1 MLMMP
6 ASQLKTPNLMK
17 RISLLLCTI
26 LFVQTL
32 SAQVLNYDMIERN
45 ANTDV
50 KLTLKDSKSSKPISW
65 ASVYL
70 VPAGDT
76 TITHFA
82 LSDDKGDVLLKEVP
96 VGKYELNAE
105 IIGYNPHKK
114 VYTIKS
120 HWDAYDLGVIKMD
133 ENAEFLDAASV
144 SAIGNPVTVKKD
156 TIEFN
161 ASSFR
166 VGENAMLEDLLK
178 KMPGMEVGDDG
189 TVTLNGEK
197 IDKITVGGKTF
208 FFNDPTAALKNL
220 PAKIVDKI
228 KVVDKTKDEAA
239 GSAVITKD
247 DKEKVMDV
255 ELKEEYTE
263 GWYGNAKLGG
273 GSTLTP
279 KSDSKLI
286 DERGLLYNGNAMVTG
301 YSEKD
306 QVIFIGNAFNAI
318 EPGADVAYYS
328 SGSTSGDFSSLG
340 GLNSTAQAGVNYNT
354 SRIKDMEST
363 LSVSYKNNGKVDR
376 KVSSRTAF
384 QPDGPDVLTDGSYDA
399 TGKQNQINASM
410 EIKSEENDKYY
421 LYIMPS
427 ASYST
432 ESVNSANVSRS
443 LSDGT
448 EINSSDASVASSGNN
463 MYTNGAVYFGLK
475 ELGKKRRTLSM
486 GAQYSLN
493 TTDTNSHE
501 VSVLNSLGQ
510 SSVKDLFYD
519 TDLNNTS
526 AGVSMTYSEPLGKK
540 WAVEIGAQS
549 MYYRNRNFRNATN
562 PDGTYNDYYSSS
574 SDNRYLSNRGGMT
587 FQYGNDT
594 TTVQFGLVVDAVQN
608 EVRSKSMGIETITGK
623 GEWLVNPSPF
633 VYYNYEKDGVDLGVY
648 YTGMENRASAT
659 SMLPSLNISNPVQI
673 TAGNIYL
680 KPQYTHYVQTALN
693 TNNRE
698 TFAFF
703 SIYLT
708 GQMTTRS
715 TVQASWIDASG
726 VRYAVPVNS
735 QKPQTTGDAY
745 LAYSRPVSKDRQL
758 SIQLATSATYTGG
771 TSYQAT
777 SKLDG
782 LDLKSFDYNTFMN
795 DFWGDASGDRF
806 YSGQSGFAESRTNTF
821 VLGGDFKLKYSI
833 DKLDANLTYGVSN
846 RITRYSLDPTANLNN
861 WTHNVSTDILY
872 RPGKDWE
879 IGTDLSY
886 RFYRGYAN
894 GFGLPEWRW
903 NMSVSKS
910 IKSVTLGL
918 KMADILNQTRNMR
931 RTVSAEYVE
940 DVYSNVL
947 GRFFLFSVSFNF
959 GKMNAK
965 KNKNIEGAMW
975 NMM

>member
-1 MLMMP
+1 
-6 ASQLKTPNLMK
+6 MK
-17 RISLLLCTI
+17 HISLLMCTI

-45 ANTDV
+45 ANTNV
-50 KLTLKDSKSSKPISW
+50 KLTLKDSKTSKPVSW

-70 VPAGDT
+70 IPAGDT

-105 IIGYNPHKK
+105 IIGYTPHKK
-114 VYTIKS
+114 TYTIKA
-120 HWDAYDLGVIKMD
+120 HWEAYDLGIIKME
-133 ENAEFLDAASV
+133 ENAEFLEASTI

-178 KMPGMEVGDDG
+178 KMPGMEVADDG

-239 GSAVITKD
+239 GSAVVTKD

-279 KSDSKLI
+279 KNENSLI
-286 DERGLLYNGNAMVTG
+286 DDRGLLYNGNAMVTG
-301 YSEKD
+301 YTEKD

-318 EPGADVAYYS
+318 EPGADVAFYNN
-328 SGSTSGDFSSLG
+328 GNTTSDFNSLG

-363 LSVSYKNNGKVDR
+363 LSVNYKNNGKVDR
-376 KVSSRTAF
+376 KISSRTTF
-384 QPDGPDVLTDGSYDA
+384 QPEGPDVLTDGSYDA
-399 TGKQNQINASM
+399 AGSQNTVSASM
-410 EIKSEENDKYY
+410 EIKSKENDKYY

-427 ASYST
+427 VSYSA
-432 ESVNSANVSRS
+432 ESVNSSNISASS
-443 LSDGT
+443 SEGT
-448 EINSSDASVASSGNN
+448 EINSSEASAVSSGKGLN
-463 MYTNGAVYFGLK
+463 TVGSVYFGLK
-475 ELGKKRRTLSM
+475 ELGKKGRSLYT
-486 GAQYSLN
+486 GAQYALN
-493 TTDTNSHE
+493 TSDKNSHE
-501 VSVLNSLGQ
+501 MSVLNSLGQ
-510 SSVKDLFYD
+510 NSVKDLFYN
-519 TDLNNTS
+519 TDMHNTS
-526 AGVSMTYSEPLGKK
+526 AGVSMTYSEPIGKK
-540 WAVEIGAQS
+540 WAAEIGAQS
-549 MYYRNRNFRNATN
+549 KFYWNTNLRNATN

-574 SDNRYLSNRGGMT
+574 SDNRYISNRGVLT

-594 TTVQFGLVVDAVQN
+594 TTVHFGVMVDAVQN
-608 EVRSKSMGIETITGK
+608 EVKAKSMGVETVTGK
-623 GEWLVNPSPF
+623 GEWLVNASPF
-633 VYYNYEKDGVDLGVY
+633 VYYNYEKDGIDLGVY
-648 YTGMENRASAT
+648 YTGMEGRPSAT
-659 SMLPSLNISNPVQI
+659 SMLPSLNISNPIQI

-680 KPQYTHYVQTALN
+680 KPQYTHHFQTILS

-703 SIYLT
+703 STYLV
-708 GQMTTRS
+708 GQMITRS
-715 TVQASWIDASG
+715 TVQASWMDASG

-735 QKPQTTGDAY
+735 QKPQTTGY
-745 LAYSRPVSKDRQL
+745 LYLSYSRPITKDRQL
-758 SIQLATSATYTGG
+758 SFQLGTSANYTGG

-777 SKLDG
+777 KRMDG
-782 LDLKSFDYNTFMN
+782 LDLQTFDYNTFMSE
-795 DFWGDASGDRF
+795 FWGDASGDRF

-821 VLGGDFKLKYSI
+821 IFGGDLKLKYSI
-833 DKLDANLTYGVSN
+833 EKLDANMTYGFSN
-846 RITRYSLDPTANLNN
+846 RISRYSLDPTANLNN
-861 WTHNVSTDILY
+861 WTHNVNADILY

-886 RFYRGYAN
+886 RFYRGYTN

-918 KMADILNQTRNMR
+918 KVADILNQTRNMR

-940 DVYSNVL
+940 DTYSNIL
-947 GRFFLFSVSFNF
+947 GRFFIFSVSFNF

-975 NMM
+975 NML

>member
-1 MLMMP
+1 
-6 ASQLKTPNLMK
+6 MK
-17 RISLLLCTI
+17 HITLLVCTI

-32 SAQVLNYDMIERN
+32 SAQVLNYDMIQRN

-50 KLTLKDSKSSKPISW
+50 KLTLKDSKSSDPIPW

-70 VPAGDT
+70 IPAGDT

-105 IIGYNPHKK
+105 IIGYTPHKK
-114 VYTIKS
+114 VYTIKA
-120 HWDAYDLGVIKMD
+120 HWNAYDLGIIKMD
-133 ENAEFLDAASV
+133 ENAEFLDAASI

-178 KMPGMEVGDDG
+178 KMPGMEVGEDG

-239 GSAVITKD
+239 GSAVVTKD

-273 GSTLTP
+273 GATLTP
-279 KSDSKLI
+279 ESGSRLI
-286 DERGLLYNGNAMVTG
+286 DDRGLLYNGNAMVTG

-318 EPGADVAYYS
+318 EPGAGVAYYS
-328 SGSTSGDFSSLG
+328 SGNSVSDFSSLG

-354 SRIKDMEST
+354 SRIKNMEST
-363 LSVSYKNNGKVDR
+363 LSVNYKNNGKVDR
-376 KVSSRTAF
+376 KLSSRTTF
-384 QPDGPDVLTDGSYDA
+384 QPEGPDVLTDGSYDA
-399 TGKQNQINASM
+399 TGNQNQVSASV
-410 EIKSEENDKYY
+410 EIKSKENDKYY

-427 ASYST
+427 VGYSR
-432 ESVNSANVSRS
+432 ESVNSSNISTS
-443 LSDGT
+443 SSEGT
-448 EINSSDASVASSGNN
+448 EINSSDASSVSSGKGIFTNN
-463 MYTNGAVYFGLK
+463 SIYFGLK
-475 ELGKKRRTLSM
+475 ELGKKRRSLTM

-493 TTDTNSHE
+493 TSDNNSHE
-501 VSVLNSLGQ
+501 VTALNSLGT
-510 SSVKDLFYD
+510 SSVKDLFYNS
-519 TDLNNTS
+519 DLNNVS
-526 AGVSMTYSEPLGKK
+526 GFISMTYSEPIAKK
-540 WAVEIGAQS
+540 WAAEIGAQS
-549 MYYRNRNFRNATN
+549 RYYRNRNFRNATN
-562 PDGTYNDYYSSS
+562 PDGSYNDYYSSM
-574 SDNRYLSNRGGMT
+574 SDNRYLSNRGALT
-587 FQYGNDT
+587 VQYGNDT
-594 TTVQFGLVVDAVQN
+594 TTVQFGVMADVVQN
-608 EVRSKSMGIETITGK
+608 EVKAKSMGVETITGK
-623 GEWLVNPSPF
+623 GEWLVNVSPF
-633 VYYNYEKDGVDLGVY
+633 IYYNYEKEGIDLSVY
-648 YTGMENRASAT
+648 YTGMENRPSAT
-659 SMLPSLNISNPVQI
+659 SMTPSLNISNPVQI

-680 KPQYTHYVQTALN
+680 KPQYTHHSHVSLS

-703 SIYLT
+703 SMYLS

-715 TVQASWIDASG
+715 SVQASWMDASG

-735 QKPQTTGDAY
+735 RKPQSTAY
-745 LAYSRPVSKDRQL
+745 MYISYSRPITKDRQL
-758 SIQLATSATYTGG
+758 TFQVSPYANYTGG
-771 TSYQAT
+771 TSYQAI
-777 SKLDG
+777 SRLDG
-782 LDLKSFDYNTFMN
+782 LDLQSFDYNTFM
-795 DFWGDASGDRF
+795 DEFWGDASGDRF
-806 YSGQSGFAESRTNTF
+806 YSGQSGFAESSTNTL
-821 VLGGDFKLKYSI
+821 VWGGEFKLKYSI
-833 DKLDANLTYGVSN
+833 EKLDASLSYGMSN
-846 RITRYSLDPTANLNN
+846 RVSKYSLDPTANLNN
-861 WTHNVSTDILY
+861 WTHNISSDVLY

-879 IGTDLSY
+879 ISSELTY
-886 RFYRGYAN
+886 RFYKGFAN

-918 KMADILNQTRNMR
+918 KVADILNQTRNMR

-940 DVYSNVL
+940 DVYNNVL
-947 GRFFLFSVSFNF
+947 GRFFLFNVSFNF

>member
-1 MLMMP
+1 
-6 ASQLKTPNLMK
+6 MK
-17 RISLLLCTI
+17 RIILFICT
-26 LFVQTL
+26 LFFVQTL
-32 SAQVLNYDMIERN
+32 SAQVLNYDMIQRN

-50 KLTLKDSKSSKPISW
+50 KLTLKDSKSSDPIPW

-70 VPAGDT
+70 IPAGDT

-105 IIGYNPHKK
+105 IIGYTPHKK
-114 VYTIKS
+114 VYTIKA
-120 HWDAYDLGVIKMD
+120 HWNAYDLGIIKMD
-133 ENAEFLDAASV
+133 ENAEFLDAASI

-178 KMPGMEVGDDG
+178 KMPGMEVGEDG

-239 GSAVITKD
+239 GSAVVTKD

-273 GSTLTP
+273 GATLTP
-279 KSDSKLI
+279 ESGSRLI
-286 DERGLLYNGNAMVTG
+286 DDRGLLYNGNAMVTG

-318 EPGADVAYYS
+318 EPGAGVAYYS
-328 SGSTSGDFSSLG
+328 SGNSVSDFSSLG

-354 SRIKDMEST
+354 SRIKNMEST
-363 LSVSYKNNGKVDR
+363 LSVNYKNNGKVDR
-376 KVSSRTAF
+376 KLSSRTTF
-384 QPDGPDVLTDGSYDA
+384 QPEGPDVMTDGSYDA
-399 TGKQNQINASM
+399 TGNQNQVSASV
-410 EIKSEENDKYY
+410 EIKSKENDKYY

-427 ASYST
+427 VGYSR
-432 ESVNSANVSRS
+432 ESVNSSNISTS
-443 LSDGT
+443 SSEGT
-448 EINSSDASVASSGNN
+448 EINSSDASSVSSGKGIFTNN
-463 MYTNGAVYFGLK
+463 SIYFGLK
-475 ELGKKRRTLSM
+475 ELGKKRRSLTM

-493 TTDTNSHE
+493 TSDNNSHE
-501 VSVLNSLGQ
+501 VTALNSLGT
-510 SSVKDLFYD
+510 SSVKDLFYNS
-519 TDLNNTS
+519 DLNNVS
-526 AGVSMTYSEPLGKK
+526 GLISMTYSEPIAKK
-540 WAVEIGAQS
+540 WAAEIGAQS
-549 MYYRNRNFRNATN
+549 RYYRNRNFRNATN
-562 PDGTYNDYYSSS
+562 PDGSYNDYYSSM
-574 SDNRYLSNRGGMT
+574 SDNRYLSNRGALT
-587 FQYGNDT
+587 VQYGNDT
-594 TTVQFGLVVDAVQN
+594 TTVQFGVMADVVQN
-608 EVRSKSMGIETITGK
+608 EVKAKSMGVETITGK
-623 GEWLVNPSPF
+623 GEWLVNVSPF
-633 VYYNYEKDGVDLGVY
+633 IYYNYEKEGIDLSVY
-648 YTGMENRASAT
+648 YTGMENRPSAT
-659 SMLPSLNISNPVQI
+659 SMTPSLNISNPVQI

-680 KPQYTHYVQTALN
+680 KPQYTHHSHVSLS

-703 SIYLT
+703 SMYLS

-715 TVQASWIDASG
+715 SVQASWMDASG

-735 QKPQTTGDAY
+735 RKPQSTAY
-745 LAYSRPVSKDRQL
+745 MYISYSRPVTKDRQL
-758 SIQLATSATYTGG
+758 TFQVSPYANYTGG
-771 TSYQAT
+771 TSYQAI
-777 SKLDG
+777 SRLDG
-782 LDLKSFDYNTFMN
+782 LDLQSFDYNTFM
-795 DFWGDASGDRF
+795 DEFWGDASGDRF
-806 YSGQSGFAESRTNTF
+806 YSGQSGFAESSTNTL
-821 VLGGDFKLKYSI
+821 VWGGEFKLKYSI
-833 DKLDANLTYGVSN
+833 EKLDASLSYGMSSRVSK
-846 RITRYSLDPTANLNN
+846 YSLDPTANLNN
-861 WTHNVSTDILY
+861 WTHNISSDVLY

-879 IGTDLSY
+879 ISSELTY
-886 RFYRGYAN
+886 RFYKGFAN

-918 KMADILNQTRNMR
+918 KVADILNQTRNMR

-940 DVYSNVL
+940 DVYNNVL
-947 GRFFLFSVSFNF
+947 GRFFLFNVSFNF

>member
-1 MLMMP
+1 
-6 ASQLKTPNLMK
+6 MK
-17 RISLLLCTI
+17 HITLLVCTI

-32 SAQVLNYDMIERN
+32 SAQVLNYDMIQRN

-50 KLTLKDSKSSKPISW
+50 KLTLKDSKSSDPIPW

-70 VPAGDT
+70 IPAGDT

-105 IIGYNPHKK
+105 IIGYTPHKK
-114 VYTIKS
+114 VYTIKA
-120 HWDAYDLGVIKMD
+120 HWNAYDLGIIKMD
-133 ENAEFLDAASV
+133 ENAEFLDAASI

-178 KMPGMEVGDDG
+178 KMPGMEVGEDG

-239 GSAVITKD
+239 GSAVVTKD

-273 GSTLTP
+273 GATLTP
-279 KSDSKLI
+279 ESGSKLI
-286 DERGLLYNGNAMVTG
+286 DDRGLLYNGNAMVTG

-318 EPGADVAYYS
+318 EPGAGVAYYS
-328 SGSTSGDFSSLG
+328 SGNSVSDFSSLG

-354 SRIKDMEST
+354 SRIKNMEST
-363 LSVSYKNNGKVDR
+363 LSVNYKNNGKVDR
-376 KVSSRTAF
+376 KLSSRTTF
-384 QPDGPDVLTDGSYDA
+384 QPEGPDVMTDGSYDA
-399 TGKQNQINASM
+399 TGNQNQVSASV
-410 EIKSEENDKYY
+410 EIKSKENDKYY

-427 ASYST
+427 VGYSR
-432 ESVNSANVSRS
+432 ESVNSSNISTS
-443 LSDGT
+443 SSEGT
-448 EINSSDASVASSGNN
+448 EINSSDASSVSSGKGIFTNN
-463 MYTNGAVYFGLK
+463 SIYFGLK
-475 ELGKKRRTLSM
+475 ELGKKRRSLTM

-493 TTDTNSHE
+493 TSDNNSHE
-501 VSVLNSLGQ
+501 VTALNSLGT
-510 SSVKDLFYD
+510 SSVKDLFYNS
-519 TDLNNTS
+519 DLNNVS
-526 AGVSMTYSEPLGKK
+526 GFISMTYSEPIAKK
-540 WAVEIGAQS
+540 WAAEIGAQS
-549 MYYRNRNFRNATN
+549 RYYRNRNFRNATN
-562 PDGTYNDYYSSS
+562 LDGSYNDYYSSM
-574 SDNRYLSNRGGMT
+574 SDNRYLSNRGALT
-587 FQYGNDT
+587 VQYGNDT
-594 TTVQFGLVVDAVQN
+594 TTVQFGVMADVVQN
-608 EVRSKSMGIETITGK
+608 EVKAKSMGVETITGK
-623 GEWLVNPSPF
+623 GEWLVNVSPF
-633 VYYNYEKDGVDLGVY
+633 IYYNYEKEGIDLSVY
-648 YTGMENRASAT
+648 YTGMENRPSAT
-659 SMLPSLNISNPVQI
+659 SMTPSLNISNPVQI

-680 KPQYTHYVQTALN
+680 KPQYTHHSHVSLS

-703 SIYLT
+703 SMYLS

-715 TVQASWIDASG
+715 SVQASWMDASG

-735 QKPQTTGDAY
+735 RKPQSTAY
-745 LAYSRPVSKDRQL
+745 MYISYSRPITKDRQL
-758 SIQLATSATYTGG
+758 TFQVSPYANYTGG
-771 TSYQAT
+771 TSYQAI
-777 SKLDG
+777 SRLDG
-782 LDLKSFDYNTFMN
+782 LDLQSFDYNTFM
-795 DFWGDASGDRF
+795 DEFWGDASGDRF
-806 YSGQSGFAESRTNTF
+806 YSGQSGFAESSTNTL
-821 VLGGDFKLKYSI
+821 VWGGEFKLKYSI
-833 DKLDANLTYGVSN
+833 EKLDASLSYGMSN
-846 RITRYSLDPTANLNN
+846 RISKYSLDPTANLNN
-861 WTHNVSTDILY
+861 WTHNISSDVLY

-879 IGTDLSY
+879 ISSELTY
-886 RFYRGYAN
+886 RFYKGFAN

-918 KMADILNQTRNMR
+918 KVADILNQTRNMR

-940 DVYSNVL
+940 DVYNNVL
-947 GRFFLFSVSFNF
+947 GRFFLFNVSFNF

-965 KNKNIEGAMW
+965 KNANIEGAMW

>member
-1 MLMMP
+1 
-6 ASQLKTPNLMK
+6 MK
-17 RISLLLCTI
+17 HISLLMCTI
-26 LFVQTL
+26 FFVQTL

-45 ANTDV
+45 ANTNV
-50 KLTLKDSKSSKPISW
+50 KLTLKDSKTSKPVSW

-70 VPAGDT
+70 IPAGDT

-105 IIGYNPHKK
+105 IIGYTPHKK
-114 VYTIKS
+114 TYTIKA
-120 HWDAYDLGVIKMD
+120 HWEAYDLGIIKME
-133 ENAEFLDAASV
+133 ENAEFLEASTI

-178 KMPGMEVGDDG
+178 KMPGMEVADDG

-239 GSAVITKD
+239 GSAVVTKD

-263 GWYGNAKLGG
+263 GWYGNAKIGG

-279 KSDSKLI
+279 ESDSKLI
-286 DERGLLYNGNAMVTG
+286 DDRGLLYNGNAMVTG
-301 YSEKD
+301 YTEKD

-318 EPGADVAYYS
+318 EPGADVAFYNN
-328 SGSTSGDFSSLG
+328 GNTTSDFNSLG

-363 LSVSYKNNGKVDR
+363 LSVNYKNNGKVDR
-376 KVSSRTAF
+376 KISSRTTF
-384 QPDGPDVLTDGSYDA
+384 QPEGPDVLTDGSYDA
-399 TGKQNQINASM
+399 AGSQNTVSASM
-410 EIKSEENDKYY
+410 EIKSKENDKYY

-427 ASYST
+427 VSYSA
-432 ESVNSANVSRS
+432 ESVNSSNISASS
-443 LSDGT
+443 SEGT
-448 EINSSDASVASSGNN
+448 EINSSEASAVSSGKGLN
-463 MYTNGAVYFGLK
+463 TVGSVYFGLK
-475 ELGKKRRTLSM
+475 ELGKKGRSLYM
-486 GAQYSLN
+486 GAQYALN
-493 TTDTNSHE
+493 TSDKNSHE
-501 VSVLNSLGQ
+501 MSVLNSLGQ
-510 SSVKDLFYD
+510 NSVKDLFYN
-519 TDLNNTS
+519 TDMHNTS
-526 AGVSMTYSEPLGKK
+526 AGVSMTYSEPIGKK
-540 WAVEIGAQS
+540 WAAEIGAQS
-549 MYYRNRNFRNATN
+549 RFYRNTNLRNATN

-574 SDNRYLSNRGGMT
+574 SDNRYISNRGALT
-587 FQYGNDT
+587 FQYDNDT
-594 TTVQFGLVVDAVQN
+594 TTVHFGVMVDAVQN
-608 EVRSKSMGIETITGK
+608 EVKAKSMGVETVTGK
-623 GEWLVNPSPF
+623 GEWLVNASPF
-633 VYYNYEKDGVDLGVY
+633 VYYNYEKDGIDLGVY
-648 YTGMENRASAT
+648 YTGMEGRPSAT

-680 KPQYTHYVQTALN
+680 KPQYTHHFQTILS

-703 SIYLT
+703 STYLV
-708 GQMTTRS
+708 GQMITRS
-715 TVQASWIDASG
+715 TVQASWMDASG

-735 QKPQTTGDAY
+735 QKPQTTGY
-745 LAYSRPVSKDRQL
+745 LYLSYSRPITKDRQL
-758 SIQLATSATYTGG
+758 TFQLGTSANYTGG

-777 SKLDG
+777 KRMDG
-782 LDLKSFDYNTFMN
+782 LDLQTFDYNTFMSE
-795 DFWGDASGDRF
+795 FWGDASGDRF

-821 VLGGDFKLKYSI
+821 IFGGDLKLKYSI
-833 DKLDANLTYGVSN
+833 EKLDANVTYGFSN
-846 RITRYSLDPTANLNN
+846 RISRYSLDPTANLNN
-861 WTHNVSTDILY
+861 WTHNVNADILY

-886 RFYRGYAN
+886 RFYRGYTN

-918 KMADILNQTRNMR
+918 KVADILNQTRNMR

-940 DVYSNVL
+940 DTYSNIL
-947 GRFFLFSVSFNF
+947 GRFFIFSVSFNF

-975 NMM
+975 NML

>member
-1 MLMMP
+1 
-6 ASQLKTPNLMK
+6 MK
-17 RISLLLCTI
+17 RIILFICT
-26 LFVQTL
+26 LFFVQTL
-32 SAQVLNYDMIERN
+32 SAQVLNYDMIQRN

-50 KLTLKDSKSSKPISW
+50 KLTLKDSKSSDPIPW

-70 VPAGDT
+70 IPAGDT

-105 IIGYNPHKK
+105 IIGYTPHKK
-114 VYTIKS
+114 VYTIKA
-120 HWDAYDLGVIKMD
+120 HWNAYDLGIIKMD
-133 ENAEFLDAASV
+133 ENAEFLDAASI

-178 KMPGMEVGDDG
+178 KMPGMEVGEDG

-239 GSAVITKD
+239 GSAVVTKD

-273 GSTLTP
+273 GATLTP
-279 KSDSKLI
+279 ESGSRLI
-286 DERGLLYNGNAMVTG
+286 DDRGLLYNGNAMVTG

-318 EPGADVAYYS
+318 EPGAGVAYYS
-328 SGSTSGDFSSLG
+328 SGNSVSDFSSLG

-354 SRIKDMEST
+354 SRIKNMEST
-363 LSVSYKNNGKVDR
+363 LSVNYKNNGKVDR
-376 KVSSRTAF
+376 KLSSRTTF
-384 QPDGPDVLTDGSYDA
+384 QPEGPDVMTDGSYDA
-399 TGKQNQINASM
+399 TGNQNQVSASV
-410 EIKSEENDKYY
+410 EIKSKENDKYY

-427 ASYST
+427 VGYSR
-432 ESVNSANVSRS
+432 ESVNSSNISTS
-443 LSDGT
+443 SSEGT
-448 EINSSDASVASSGNN
+448 EINSSDASSVSSGKGIFTNN
-463 MYTNGAVYFGLK
+463 SIYFGLK
-475 ELGKKRRTLSM
+475 ELGKKRRSLTM

-493 TTDTNSHE
+493 TSDNNSHE
-501 VSVLNSLGQ
+501 VTALNSLGT
-510 SSVKDLFYD
+510 SSVKDLFYNS
-519 TDLNNTS
+519 DLNNVS
-526 AGVSMTYSEPLGKK
+526 GLISMTYSEPIAKK
-540 WAVEIGAQS
+540 WAAEIGAQS
-549 MYYRNRNFRNATN
+549 RYYRNRNFRNATN
-562 PDGTYNDYYSSS
+562 PDGSYNDYYSSM
-574 SDNRYLSNRGGMT
+574 SDNRYLSNRGALT
-587 FQYGNDT
+587 VQYGNDT
-594 TTVQFGLVVDAVQN
+594 TTVQFGVMADVVQN
-608 EVRSKSMGIETITGK
+608 EVKAKSMGVETITGK
-623 GEWLVNPSPF
+623 GEWLVNVSPF
-633 VYYNYEKDGVDLGVY
+633 IYYNYEKEGIDLSVY
-648 YTGMENRASAT
+648 YTGMENRPSAT
-659 SMLPSLNISNPVQI
+659 SMTPSLNISNPVQI

-680 KPQYTHYVQTALN
+680 KPQYTHHSHVSLS

-703 SIYLT
+703 SMYLS

-715 TVQASWIDASG
+715 SVQASWMDASG

-735 QKPQTTGDAY
+735 RKPQSTAY
-745 LAYSRPVSKDRQL
+745 MYISYSRPVTKDRQL
-758 SIQLATSATYTGG
+758 TFQVSPYANYTGG
-771 TSYQAT
+771 TSYQAI
-777 SKLDG
+777 SRLDG
-782 LDLKSFDYNTFMN
+782 LDLQSFDYNTFM
-795 DFWGDASGDRF
+795 DEFWGDASGDRF
-806 YSGQSGFAESRTNTF
+806 YSGQSGFAESSTNTL
-821 VLGGDFKLKYSI
+821 VWGGEFKLKYSI
-833 DKLDANLTYGVSN
+833 EKLDASLSYGMSN
-846 RITRYSLDPTANLNN
+846 RISKYSLDPTANLNN
-861 WTHNVSTDILY
+861 WTHNISSDVLY

-879 IGTDLSY
+879 ISSELTY
-886 RFYRGYAN
+886 RFYKGFAN

-918 KMADILNQTRNMR
+918 KVADILNQTRNMR

-940 DVYSNVL
+940 DVYNNVL
-947 GRFFLFSVSFNF
+947 GRFFLFNVSFNF

>member
-1 MLMMP
+1 M
-6 ASQLKTPNLMK
+6 
-17 RISLLLCTI
+17 CTI

-45 ANTDV
+45 ANTNV
-50 KLTLKDSKSSKPISW
+50 KLTLKDSKTSKPVSW

-70 VPAGDT
+70 IPAGDT

-105 IIGYNPHKK
+105 IIGYTPHKK
-114 VYTIKS
+114 TYTIKA
-120 HWDAYDLGVIKMD
+120 HWEAYDLGIIKME
-133 ENAEFLDAASV
+133 ENAEFLEASTI

-178 KMPGMEVGDDG
+178 KMPGMEVAEDG

-239 GSAVITKD
+239 GSAVVTKD

-279 KSDSKLI
+279 KNENSLI
-286 DERGLLYNGNAMVTG
+286 DDRGLLYNGNAMVTG
-301 YSEKD
+301 YTEKD

-318 EPGADVAYYS
+318 EPGADVAFYNN
-328 SGSTSGDFSSLG
+328 GNTTSDFNSLG

-363 LSVSYKNNGKVDR
+363 LSVNYKNNGKVDR
-376 KVSSRTAF
+376 KISSRTTF
-384 QPDGPDVLTDGSYDA
+384 QPEGPDVLTDGSYDA
-399 TGKQNQINASM
+399 AGSQNTVSASM
-410 EIKSEENDKYY
+410 EIKSKENDKYY
-421 LYIMPS
+421 LHIMPS
-427 ASYST
+427 ISYSS
-432 ESVNSANVSRS
+432 ESVNSSNISASS
-443 LSDGT
+443 SEGT
-448 EINSSDASVASSGNN
+448 EINSSEASAVSSGKGLN
-463 MYTNGAVYFGLK
+463 TVGSVYFGLK
-475 ELGKKRRTLSM
+475 ELGKKGRSLYT
-486 GAQYSLN
+486 GAQYALN
-493 TTDTNSHE
+493 TSDKNSHE
-501 VSVLNSLGQ
+501 MSVLNSLGQ
-510 SSVKDLFYD
+510 NSVKDLFYN
-519 TDLNNTS
+519 TDMHNTS
-526 AGVSMTYSEPLGKK
+526 AGVSITYSEPIGKK
-540 WAVEIGAQS
+540 WAAEIGAQS
-549 MYYRNRNFRNATN
+549 RFYRNTNLRNATN

-574 SDNRYLSNRGGMT
+574 SDNRYISNRGALT

-594 TTVQFGLVVDAVQN
+594 TTVHFGVMVDAVQN
-608 EVRSKSMGIETITGK
+608 EVKAKSMGIETVTGK
-623 GEWLVNPSPF
+623 GEWLVNASPF
-633 VYYNYEKDGVDLGVY
+633 VYYNYEKDGIDLGVY
-648 YTGMENRASAT
+648 YTGMEGRPSAT
-659 SMLPSLNISNPVQI
+659 SMLPSLNISNPIQI

-680 KPQYTHYVQTALN
+680 KPQYTHHFQTILN

-703 SIYLT
+703 STYLV
-708 GQMTTRS
+708 GQMITRS
-715 TVQASWIDASG
+715 TVQASWMDASG

-735 QKPQTTGDAY
+735 QKPQTTGY
-745 LAYSRPVSKDRQL
+745 LYLSYSRPITKDRQL
-758 SIQLATSATYTGG
+758 TFQLGTSANYTGG

-777 SKLDG
+777 KRMDG
-782 LDLKSFDYNTFMN
+782 LDLQTFDYNTFMSE
-795 DFWGDASGDRF
+795 FWGDASGDRF

-821 VLGGDFKLKYSI
+821 IFGGDLKLKYSI
-833 DKLDANLTYGVSN
+833 EKLDANMTYGFSN
-846 RITRYSLDPTANLNN
+846 RISRYSLDPTANLNN
-861 WTHNVSTDILY
+861 WTHNVNADILY

-886 RFYRGYAN
+886 RFYRGYTN

-918 KMADILNQTRNMR
+918 KVADILNQTRNMR

-940 DVYSNVL
+940 DTYSNIL
-947 GRFFLFSVSFNF
+947 GRFFIFSVSFNF

-975 NMM
+975 NML

>member
-1 MLMMP
+1 M
-6 ASQLKTPNLMK
+6 
-17 RISLLLCTI
+17 CTI
-26 LFVQTL
+26 FFVQTL

-70 VPAGDT
+70 IPAGDT

-120 HWDAYDLGVIKMD
+120 HWDAYDLGIIKMD
-133 ENAEFLDAASV
+133 ENAEFLDAASI

-166 VGENAMLEDLLK
+166 VGENAMLEDLIK
-178 KMPGMEVGDDG
+178 KMPGMAVADDG

-239 GSAVITKD
+239 GSAVVSKD

-273 GSTLTP
+273 GSTLNP
-279 KSDSKLI
+279 DNGNSLI
-286 DERGLLYNGNAMVTG
+286 DDRGLLYNGNAMATG
-301 YSEKD
+301 YTEKD
-306 QVIFIGNAFNAI
+306 QAIFIGNAFNAI

-328 SGSTSGDFSSLG
+328 SGSTNSDFSSLG

-354 SRIKDMEST
+354 SRIKNMEST
-363 LSVSYKNNGKVDR
+363 LSVNYKNNGKVDK
-376 KVSSRTAF
+376 KVSSRTTF
-384 QPDGPDVLTDGSYDA
+384 QPEGPDVLTDGSYDA
-399 TGKQNQINASM
+399 TGSQNTVSASM
-410 EIKSEENDKYY
+410 EIKSKENDKYY

-427 ASYST
+427 AGYSS
-432 ESVNSANVSRS
+432 ESVNSSNTSISRS
-443 LSDGT
+443 NGI
-448 EINSSDASVASSGNN
+448 EINSSDASAVSSGNN
-463 MYTNGAVYFGLK
+463 INTLGSVYFGLK
-475 ELGKKRRTLSM
+475 EMGKERRSFSM
-486 GAQYSLN
+486 GAQYSFN
-493 TTDTNSHE
+493 TSDKYSHE
-501 VSVLNSLGQ
+501 VSVLNTTGPN
-510 SSVKDLFYD
+510 SVKDLFYN

-526 AGVSMTYSEPLGKK
+526 TRVSMTYSEPFGKK
-540 WAVEIGAQS
+540 WAAEIGAQS
-549 MYYRNRNFRNATN
+549 RIYTNKNFTNATN

-574 SDNRYLSNRGGMT
+574 SDNRYISNRGALT
-587 FQYGNDT
+587 VQYGNDT
-594 TTVQFGLVVDAVQN
+594 TTVQFGVMADVVQN
-608 EVRSKSMGIETITGK
+608 EVKAKSMGVETITGK
-623 GEWLVNPSPF
+623 GEWLVNVSPF
-633 VYYNYEKDGVDLGVY
+633 VYYNYEKEGIDLSLY
-648 YTGMENRASAT
+648 YTGMENRPSAT
-659 SMLPSLNISNPVQI
+659 SMTPSLNISNPVQI

-680 KPQYTHYVQTALN
+680 KPQYTHHTHVSLS

-698 TFAFF
+698 TFSFF
-703 SIYLT
+703 SMYLS

-715 TVQASWIDASG
+715 SVQASWIDASG
-726 VRYAVPVNS
+726 VRYAIPVNS
-735 QKPQTTGDAY
+735 KKPQSNAY
-745 LAYSRPVSKDRQL
+745 IYLSYSRPVTKDRQL
-758 SIQLATSATYTGG
+758 TFQVSPFANFTGG

-777 SKLDG
+777 SRLEG
-782 LDLKSFDYNTFMN
+782 LDLQSFDYNSFME

-806 YSGQSGFAESRTNTF
+806 YSGQSGFAESRTNT
-821 VLGGDFKLKYSI
+821 LIWGGDSKLKYSI
-833 DKLDANLTYGVSN
+833 EKLDANLTYSMSN
-846 RITRYSLDPTANLNN
+846 RVSKYSLDPTANTNN
-861 WTHNVSTDILY
+861 WTHDIKTDILY

-886 RFYRGYAN
+886 RFYRGFTN
-894 GFGLPEWRW
+894 GFGQPEWRW
-903 NMSVSKS
+903 NMQVNKS

-918 KMADILNQTRNMR
+918 KVADILNQSRNMR
-931 RTVSAEYVE
+931 RTISAEYVE
-940 DVYSNVL
+940 DTYSNIL

-965 KNKNIEGAMW
+965 KNANIEGAMW

>member
-1 MLMMP
+1 M
-6 ASQLKTPNLMK
+6 
-17 RISLLLCTI
+17 CTI
-26 LFVQTL
+26 LLVQTL

-45 ANTDV
+45 ANTNV
-50 KLTLKDSKSSKPISW
+50 KLTLKDSKTSKPVSW

-70 VPAGDT
+70 IPAGDT

-82 LSDDKGDVLLKEVP
+82 LSDDKGDVLLKDVP

-105 IIGYNPHKK
+105 IIGYTPHKK
-114 VYTIKS
+114 TYTIKA
-120 HWDAYDLGVIKMD
+120 HWEAYDLGIIKME
-133 ENAEFLDAASV
+133 ENAEFLEASTI

-178 KMPGMEVGDDG
+178 KMPGMEVADDG

-239 GSAVITKD
+239 GSAVVTKD

-279 KSDSKLI
+279 KNESSLI
-286 DERGLLYNGNAMVTG
+286 DDRGLLYNGNAMVTG
-301 YSEKD
+301 YTEKD

-318 EPGADVAYYS
+318 EPGADVAFYNN
-328 SGSTSGDFSSLG
+328 GNTTSDFSSLG

-363 LSVSYKNNGKVDR
+363 LSVNYKNNGKVDR
-376 KVSSRTAF
+376 KISSRTTF
-384 QPDGPDVLTDGSYDA
+384 QPEGPDVLTDGSYDA
-399 TGKQNQINASM
+399 AGSQNTVSASM
-410 EIKSEENDKYY
+410 EIKSKENDKYY

-427 ASYST
+427 VSYSS
-432 ESVNSANVSRS
+432 ESVNSSNISASS
-443 LSDGT
+443 SEGT
-448 EINSSDASVASSGNN
+448 EINSSEASAVSSGKGLN
-463 MYTNGAVYFGLK
+463 TVGSVYFGLK
-475 ELGKKRRTLSM
+475 ELGKKGRSLYT
-486 GAQYSLN
+486 GAQYALN
-493 TTDTNSHE
+493 TSDKNSHE
-501 VSVLNSLGQ
+501 MSVLNSLGQ
-510 SSVKDLFYD
+510 NSVKDLFYNS
-519 TDLNNTS
+519 DLNNTS
-526 AGVSMTYSEPLGKK
+526 AVVSVNYSEPIGKK
-540 WAVEIGAQS
+540 WAAEIGAQS
-549 MYYRNRNFRNATN
+549 RFYRNTNLRNATN

-574 SDNRYLSNRGGMT
+574 SDNRYISNRGALT

-594 TTVQFGLVVDAVQN
+594 TTVHFGVMVDAVQN
-608 EVRSKSMGIETITGK
+608 EVKAKSMGVETVTGK
-623 GEWLVNPSPF
+623 GEWLVNASPF
-633 VYYNYEKDGVDLGVY
+633 VYYNYEKDGIDLGVY
-648 YTGMENRASAT
+648 YTGMEGRPSAT

-680 KPQYTHYVQTALN
+680 KPQYTHHFQTILN

-703 SIYLT
+703 STYLV
-708 GQMTTRS
+708 GQMITRS
-715 TVQASWIDASG
+715 TVQASWMDASG

-735 QKPQTTGDAY
+735 QKPQTTGY
-745 LAYSRPVSKDRQL
+745 LYLSYSRPITKDRQL
-758 SIQLATSATYTGG
+758 TFQLGTSANYTGG

-777 SKLDG
+777 KRMDG
-782 LDLKSFDYNTFMN
+782 LDLQTFDYNTFMSE
-795 DFWGDASGDRF
+795 FWGDASGDRF
-806 YSGQSGFAESRTNTF
+806 YSGQSGFTESRTNTF
-821 VLGGDFKLKYSI
+821 IFGGDLKLKYSI
-833 DKLDANLTYGVSN
+833 EKLDANMTYGFSN
-846 RITRYSLDPTANLNN
+846 RISRYSLDPTANLNN
-861 WTHNVSTDILY
+861 WTHNVNADILY

-879 IGTDLSY
+879 ISTDLSY
-886 RFYRGYAN
+886 RFYRGYTN

-918 KMADILNQTRNMR
+918 KVADILNQTRNMR

-940 DVYSNVL
+940 DTYSNIL
-947 GRFFLFSVSFNF
+947 GRFFIFSVSFNF

-975 NMM
+975 NML

>member
-1 MLMMP
+1 
-6 ASQLKTPNLMK
+6 MK
-17 RISLLLCTI
+17 HITLLECTI

-32 SAQVLNYDMIERN
+32 SAQVLNYDMIQRN

-50 KLTLKDSKSSKPISW
+50 KLTLKDSKSSDPIPW

-70 VPAGDT
+70 IPAGDT

-105 IIGYNPHKK
+105 IIGYTPHKK
-114 VYTIKS
+114 VYTIKA
-120 HWDAYDLGVIKMD
+120 HWNAYDLGIIKMD
-133 ENAEFLDAASV
+133 ENAEFLDAASI

-178 KMPGMEVGDDG
+178 KMPGMEVGEDG

-239 GSAVITKD
+239 GSAVVTKD

-273 GSTLTP
+273 GATLTP
-279 KSDSKLI
+279 ESGSRLI
-286 DERGLLYNGNAMVTG
+286 DDRGMLYNGNAMVTG

-318 EPGADVAYYS
+318 EPGAGVAYYS
-328 SGSTSGDFSSLG
+328 SGNSVSDFSSLG

-354 SRIKDMEST
+354 SRIKNMEST
-363 LSVSYKNNGKVDR
+363 LSVNYKNNGKVDR
-376 KVSSRTAF
+376 KLSSRTTF
-384 QPDGPDVLTDGSYDA
+384 QPEGPDVLTDGSYDA
-399 TGKQNQINASM
+399 TGNQNQVSASV
-410 EIKSEENDKYY
+410 EIKSKENDKYY

-427 ASYST
+427 VGYSR
-432 ESVNSANVSRS
+432 ESVNSSNISTS
-443 LSDGT
+443 SSEGT
-448 EINSSDASVASSGNN
+448 EINSSDASSVSSGKGIFTNN
-463 MYTNGAVYFGLK
+463 SIYFGLK
-475 ELGKKRRTLSM
+475 ELGKKRRSLTM

-493 TTDTNSHE
+493 TSDNNSHE
-501 VSVLNSLGQ
+501 VTALNSLGT
-510 SSVKDLFYD
+510 SSVKDLFYNS
-519 TDLNNTS
+519 DLNNVS
-526 AGVSMTYSEPLGKK
+526 GFISMTYSEPIAKK
-540 WAVEIGAQS
+540 WAAEIGAQS
-549 MYYRNRNFRNATN
+549 RYYRNRNFRNATN
-562 PDGTYNDYYSSS
+562 PDGSYNDYYSSM
-574 SDNRYLSNRGGMT
+574 SDNRYLSNRGALT
-587 FQYGNDT
+587 VQYGNDT
-594 TTVQFGLVVDAVQN
+594 TTVQFGVMADVVQN
-608 EVRSKSMGIETITGK
+608 EVKAKSMGVETITGK
-623 GEWLVNPSPF
+623 GEWLVNVSPF
-633 VYYNYEKDGVDLGVY
+633 IYYNYEKEGIDLSVY
-648 YTGMENRASAT
+648 YTGMENRPSAT
-659 SMLPSLNISNPVQI
+659 SMTPSLNISNPVQI

-680 KPQYTHYVQTALN
+680 KPQYTHHSHISLS

-703 SIYLT
+703 SMYLS

-715 TVQASWIDASG
+715 SVQASWMDASG

-735 QKPQTTGDAY
+735 RKPQSTAY
-745 LAYSRPVSKDRQL
+745 MYISYSRPVTKDRQL
-758 SIQLATSATYTGG
+758 TFQVSPYANYTGG
-771 TSYQAT
+771 TSYQAI
-777 SKLDG
+777 SRLDG
-782 LDLKSFDYNTFMN
+782 LDLQSFDYNTFM
-795 DFWGDASGDRF
+795 DEFWGDASGDRF
-806 YSGQSGFAESRTNTF
+806 YSGQSGFAESSTNTL
-821 VLGGDFKLKYSI
+821 VWGGEFKLKYSI
-833 DKLDANLTYGVSN
+833 EKLDASLSYGMSN
-846 RITRYSLDPTANLNN
+846 RVSKYSLDPTANLNN
-861 WTHNVSTDILY
+861 WTHNISSDVLY

-879 IGTDLSY
+879 ISSELTY
-886 RFYRGYAN
+886 RFYKGFAN

-918 KMADILNQTRNMR
+918 KVADILNQTRNMR

-940 DVYSNVL
+940 DVYNNVL
-947 GRFFLFSVSFNF
+947 GRFFLFNVSFNF

>member
-1 MLMMP
+1 
-6 ASQLKTPNLMK
+6 MK
-17 RISLLLCTI
+17 HITLLVCTI

-32 SAQVLNYDMIERN
+32 SAQVLNYDMIQRN

-50 KLTLKDSKSSKPISW
+50 KLTLKDSKSSDPIPW

-70 VPAGDT
+70 IPAGDT

-105 IIGYNPHKK
+105 IIGYTPHKK
-114 VYTIKS
+114 VYTIKA
-120 HWDAYDLGVIKMD
+120 HWNAYDLGIIKMD
-133 ENAEFLDAASV
+133 ENAEFLDAASI

-178 KMPGMEVGDDG
+178 KMPGMEVGEDG

-239 GSAVITKD
+239 GSAVVTKD

-273 GSTLTP
+273 GATLTP
-279 KSDSKLI
+279 ESGSRLI
-286 DERGLLYNGNAMVTG
+286 DDRGLLYNGNAMVTG

-318 EPGADVAYYS
+318 EPGAGVAYYS
-328 SGSTSGDFSSLG
+328 SGNSVSDFSSLG

-354 SRIKDMEST
+354 SRIKNMEST
-363 LSVSYKNNGKVDR
+363 LSVNYKNNGKVDR
-376 KVSSRTAF
+376 KLSSRTTF
-384 QPDGPDVLTDGSYDA
+384 QPEGPDVLTDGSYDA
-399 TGKQNQINASM
+399 TGNQNQVSASV
-410 EIKSEENDKYY
+410 EIKSKENDKYY

-427 ASYST
+427 VGYSR
-432 ESVNSANVSRS
+432 ESVNSSNISTS
-443 LSDGT
+443 SSEGT
-448 EINSSDASVASSGNN
+448 EINSSDASSVSSGKGIFTNN
-463 MYTNGAVYFGLK
+463 SIYFGLK
-475 ELGKKRRTLSM
+475 ELGKKRRSLTM

-493 TTDTNSHE
+493 TSDNNSHE
-501 VSVLNSLGQ
+501 VTALNSLGT
-510 SSVKDLFYD
+510 SSVKDLFYNS
-519 TDLNNTS
+519 DLNNVS
-526 AGVSMTYSEPLGKK
+526 GFISMTYSEPIAKK
-540 WAVEIGAQS
+540 WAAEIGAQS
-549 MYYRNRNFRNATN
+549 RYYRNRNFRNATN
-562 PDGTYNDYYSSS
+562 PDGSYNDYYSSM
-574 SDNRYLSNRGGMT
+574 SDNRYLSNRGALT
-587 FQYGNDT
+587 VQYGNDT
-594 TTVQFGLVVDAVQN
+594 TTVQFGVMADVVQN
-608 EVRSKSMGIETITGK
+608 EVKAKSMGVETITGK
-623 GEWLVNPSPF
+623 GEWLVNVSPF
-633 VYYNYEKDGVDLGVY
+633 IYYNYEKEGIDLSVY
-648 YTGMENRASAT
+648 YTGMENRPSAT
-659 SMLPSLNISNPVQI
+659 SMTPSLNISNPVQI

-680 KPQYTHYVQTALN
+680 KPQYTHHSHVSLS

-703 SIYLT
+703 SMYLS

-715 TVQASWIDASG
+715 SVQASWMDASG

-735 QKPQTTGDAY
+735 RKPQSTAY
-745 LAYSRPVSKDRQL
+745 MYISYSRPITKDRQL
-758 SIQLATSATYTGG
+758 TFQVSPYANYTGG
-771 TSYQAT
+771 TSYQAI
-777 SKLDG
+777 SRLDG
-782 LDLKSFDYNTFMN
+782 LDLQSFDYNTFM
-795 DFWGDASGDRF
+795 DEFWGDASGDRF
-806 YSGQSGFAESRTNTF
+806 YSGQSGFAESSTNTL
-821 VLGGDFKLKYSI
+821 VWGGEFKLKYSI
-833 DKLDANLTYGVSN
+833 EKLDASLSYGMSN
-846 RITRYSLDPTANLNN
+846 RVSKYSLDPTANLNN
-861 WTHNVSTDILY
+861 WTHNISSDVLY

-879 IGTDLSY
+879 ISSELTY
-886 RFYRGYAN
+886 RFYKGFAN

-918 KMADILNQTRNMR
+918 KVADILNQTRNIR

-940 DVYSNVL
+940 DVYNNVL
-947 GRFFLFSVSFNF
+947 GRFFLFNVSFNF

>member
-1 MLMMP
+1 
-6 ASQLKTPNLMK
+6 MK
-17 RISLLLCTI
+17 HITLLVCTI

-32 SAQVLNYDMIERN
+32 SAQVLNYDMIQRN

-50 KLTLKDSKSSKPISW
+50 KLTLKDSKSSDPIPW

-70 VPAGDT
+70 IPAGDT

-105 IIGYNPHKK
+105 IIGYTPHKK
-114 VYTIKS
+114 VYAIKA
-120 HWDAYDLGVIKMD
+120 HWNAYDLGIIKMD
-133 ENAEFLDAASV
+133 ENAEFLDAASI

-178 KMPGMEVGDDG
+178 KMPGMEVGEDG

-239 GSAVITKD
+239 GSAVVTKD

-273 GSTLTP
+273 GATLTP
-279 KSDSKLI
+279 ESGSRLI
-286 DERGLLYNGNAMVTG
+286 DDRGLLYNGNAMVTG

-318 EPGADVAYYS
+318 EPGAGVAYYS
-328 SGSTSGDFSSLG
+328 SGNSVSDFSSLG

-354 SRIKDMEST
+354 SRIKNMEST
-363 LSVSYKNNGKVDR
+363 LSVNYKNNGKVDR
-376 KVSSRTAF
+376 KLSSRTTF
-384 QPDGPDVLTDGSYDA
+384 QPEGPDVLTDGSYDA
-399 TGKQNQINASM
+399 TGNQNQVSASV
-410 EIKSEENDKYY
+410 EIKSKENDKYY

-427 ASYST
+427 VGYSR
-432 ESVNSANVSRS
+432 ESVNSSNISTS
-443 LSDGT
+443 SSEGT
-448 EINSSDASVASSGNN
+448 EINSSDASSVSSGKGIFTNN
-463 MYTNGAVYFGLK
+463 SIYFGLK
-475 ELGKKRRTLSM
+475 ELGKKRRSLTM

-493 TTDTNSHE
+493 TSDNNSHE
-501 VSVLNSLGQ
+501 VTALNSLGT
-510 SSVKDLFYD
+510 SSVKDLFYNS
-519 TDLNNTS
+519 DLNNVS
-526 AGVSMTYSEPLGKK
+526 GFISMTYSEPIAQK
-540 WAVEIGAQS
+540 WAAEIGAQS
-549 MYYRNRNFRNATN
+549 RYYRNRHFRNATN
-562 PDGTYNDYYSSS
+562 PDGSYNDYYSSM
-574 SDNRYLSNRGGMT
+574 SDNRYLSNRGALT
-587 FQYGNDT
+587 VQYGNDT
-594 TTVQFGLVVDAVQN
+594 TTVQFGVMADVVQN
-608 EVRSKSMGIETITGK
+608 EVKAKSMGVETITGK
-623 GEWLVNPSPF
+623 GEWLVNVSPF
-633 VYYNYEKDGVDLGVY
+633 IYYNYEKEGIDLSVY
-648 YTGMENRASAT
+648 YTGMENRPSAT
-659 SMLPSLNISNPVQI
+659 SMTPSLNISNPVQI

-680 KPQYTHYVQTALN
+680 KPQYTHHSHVSLS

-703 SIYLT
+703 SMYLS

-715 TVQASWIDASG
+715 SVQASWMDASG

-735 QKPQTTGDAY
+735 RKPQSTAY
-745 LAYSRPVSKDRQL
+745 MYISYSRPVTKDRQL
-758 SIQLATSATYTGG
+758 TFQVSPYANYTGG
-771 TSYQAT
+771 TSYQAI
-777 SKLDG
+777 SRLDG
-782 LDLKSFDYNTFMN
+782 LDLQSFDYNTFM
-795 DFWGDASGDRF
+795 DEFWGDASGDRF
-806 YSGQSGFAESRTNTF
+806 YSGQSGFAESSTNTL
-821 VLGGDFKLKYSI
+821 VWGGEFKLKYSI
-833 DKLDANLTYGVSN
+833 EKLDASLSYGMSN
-846 RITRYSLDPTANLNN
+846 RVSKYSLDPTANLNN
-861 WTHNVSTDILY
+861 WTHNISSDVLY

-879 IGTDLSY
+879 ISSELTY
-886 RFYRGYAN
+886 RFYKGFAN

-918 KMADILNQTRNMR
+918 KVADILNQTRNMR

-940 DVYSNVL
+940 DVYNNVL
-947 GRFFLFSVSFNF
+947 GRFFLFNVSFNF
-959 GKMNAK
+959 GKMNAR

>member
-1 MLMMP
+1 M
-6 ASQLKTPNLMK
+6 
-17 RISLLLCTI
+17 CTI
-26 LFVQTL
+26 LLVQTL

-45 ANTDV
+45 ANTNV
-50 KLTLKDSKSSKPISW
+50 KLTLKDSKTSKPVSW

-70 VPAGDT
+70 IPAGDT

-105 IIGYNPHKK
+105 IIGYTPHKK
-114 VYTIKS
+114 TYTIKA
-120 HWDAYDLGVIKMD
+120 HWEAYDLGIIKME
-133 ENAEFLDAASV
+133 ENAEFLEASTI

-178 KMPGMEVGDDG
+178 KMPGMEVADDG

-239 GSAVITKD
+239 GSAVVTKD

-279 KSDSKLI
+279 KNENSLI
-286 DERGLLYNGNAMVTG
+286 DDRGLLYNGNAMVTG
-301 YSEKD
+301 YTEKD

-318 EPGADVAYYS
+318 EPGADVAFYNN
-328 SGSTSGDFSSLG
+328 GNTTSDFNSLG

-363 LSVSYKNNGKVDR
+363 LSVNYKNNGKVDR
-376 KVSSRTAF
+376 KISSRTTF
-384 QPDGPDVLTDGSYDA
+384 QPEGPDVLTDGSYDA
-399 TGKQNQINASM
+399 AGSQNTVSASM
-410 EIKSEENDKYY
+410 EIKSKENDKYY

-427 ASYST
+427 VSYSA
-432 ESVNSANVSRS
+432 ESVNSSNISASS
-443 LSDGT
+443 SEGT
-448 EINSSDASVASSGNN
+448 EINSSEASAVSSGKGLN
-463 MYTNGAVYFGLK
+463 TVGSVYFGLK
-475 ELGKKRRTLSM
+475 ELGKKGRSLYT
-486 GAQYSLN
+486 GAQYALN
-493 TTDTNSHE
+493 TSDKNSHE
-501 VSVLNSLGQ
+501 MSVLNSLGQ
-510 SSVKDLFYD
+510 NSVKDLFYNS
-519 TDLNNTS
+519 DLNNTS
-526 AGVSMTYSEPLGKK
+526 AVVSINYSEPIGKK
-540 WAVEIGAQS
+540 WAAEIGAQS
-549 MYYRNRNFRNATN
+549 KFYRNTNLRNATN

-574 SDNRYLSNRGGMT
+574 SDNRYISNRGALT
-587 FQYGNDT
+587 FQYDNDT
-594 TTVQFGLVVDAVQN
+594 TTVHFGVMVDAVQN
-608 EVRSKSMGIETITGK
+608 EVKAKSMGVETVTGK
-623 GEWLVNPSPF
+623 GEWLVNASPF
-633 VYYNYEKDGVDLGVY
+633 VYYNYEKDGIDLGVY
-648 YTGMENRASAT
+648 YTGMEGRPSAT
-659 SMLPSLNISNPVQI
+659 SMLPSLNISNPIQI

-680 KPQYTHYVQTALN
+680 KPQYTHHFQTILS

-703 SIYLT
+703 STYLV
-708 GQMTTRS
+708 GQMITRS
-715 TVQASWIDASG
+715 TVQASWMDASG

-735 QKPQTTGDAY
+735 QKPQTTGY
-745 LAYSRPVSKDRQL
+745 LYLSYSRPITKDRQL
-758 SIQLATSATYTGG
+758 TFQLGTSANYTGG

-777 SKLDG
+777 KRMDG
-782 LDLKSFDYNTFMN
+782 LDLQTFDYNTFMSE
-795 DFWGDASGDRF
+795 FWGDASGDRF

-821 VLGGDFKLKYSI
+821 IFGGDLKLKYSI
-833 DKLDANLTYGVSN
+833 EKLDANMTYGFSN
-846 RITRYSLDPTANLNN
+846 RISRYSLDPTANLNN
-861 WTHNVSTDILY
+861 WTHNVNADILY

-886 RFYRGYAN
+886 RFYRGYTN

-918 KMADILNQTRNMR
+918 KVADILNQTRNMR

-940 DVYSNVL
+940 DTYSNIL
-947 GRFFLFSVSFNF
+947 GRFFIFSVSFNF

-975 NMM
+975 NML

>member
-1 MLMMP
+1 
-6 ASQLKTPNLMK
+6 MK
-17 RISLLLCTI
+17 HISLLMCTI

-45 ANTDV
+45 ANTNV

-70 VPAGDT
+70 IPAGDT

-82 LSDDKGDVLLKEVP
+82 LSDEKGDVLLKEVP

-114 VYTIKS
+114 VYTIKA
-120 HWDAYDLGVIKMD
+120 HWDAYDLGIIKMD
-133 ENAEFLDAASV
+133 ENAEFLDAASI

-166 VGENAMLEDLLK
+166 VGENAMLEDLIK
-178 KMPGMEVGDDG
+178 KMPGMEVSEDG

-228 KVVDKTKDEAA
+228 KVIDKTKDEAA
-239 GSAVITKD
+239 GSGIVTKD

-273 GSTLTP
+273 GSTLNP
-279 KSDSKLI
+279 DNGNSLI
-286 DERGLLYNGNAMVTG
+286 DDRGLLYNGNAMVTG
-301 YSEKD
+301 YTEKD

-328 SGSTSGDFSSLG
+328 NGSTSGDFSSLG

-363 LSVSYKNNGKVDR
+363 LSVNYKNNGKIDK
-376 KVSSRTAF
+376 KVSSRTTF
-384 QPDGPDVLTDGSYDA
+384 QPEGPDVLTDGSYDA
-399 TGKQNQINASM
+399 TGSQNQVSASM
-410 EIKSEENDKYY
+410 EIKAKENDKYY
-421 LYIMPS
+421 LYVMPS
-427 ASYST
+427 VGYSS
-432 ESVNSANVSRS
+432 ESVSAFNKS
-443 LSDGT
+443 LTSSEGSQ
-448 EINSSDASVASSGNN
+448 INSSEASTVSSGNSVF
-463 MYTNGAVYFGLK
+463 TNNSVFFGLK
-475 ELGKKRRTLSM
+475 ELGKKHRSFSF

-493 TTDTNSHE
+493 RSDKNSHE
-501 VSVLNSLGQ
+501 ITALNSLEQG
-510 SSVKDLFYD
+510 SIKDLLYD
-519 TDLNNTS
+519 SDLNSTS
-526 AGVSMTYSEPLGKK
+526 GGISMTYSEPLAKR
-540 WAVEIGAQS
+540 WIAEIGAQS
-549 MYYRNRNFRNATN
+549 RFYLNKNFRNATN
-562 PDGTYNDYYSSS
+562 PDGTYNDYYSSM
-574 SDNRYLSNRGGMT
+574 SDNRYISNRGALT
-587 FQYGNDT
+587 VQYGNDT
-594 TTVQFGLVVDAVQN
+594 TTVQFGAMADIVQN
-608 EVRSKSMGIETITGK
+608 EVRARSMGVETITGK
-623 GEWLVNPSPF
+623 GEWLVNVSPF
-633 VYYNYEKDGVDLGVY
+633 VYYSYEKEGIDLSVY
-648 YTGMENRASAT
+648 YSGMENRPSAT
-659 SMLPSLNISNPVQI
+659 SMTPSLNISDPVQI

-680 KPQYTHYVQTALN
+680 KPQYTHHTHVSLS

-698 TFAFF
+698 TFSFF
-703 SIYLT
+703 SMYLS
-708 GQMTTRS
+708 GQMRTRS
-715 TVQASWIDASG
+715 SVQASWMDASG
-726 VRYAVPVNS
+726 VRYAIPVNS
-735 QKPQTTGDAY
+735 KKPQSNAY
-745 LAYSRPVSKDRQL
+745 IYLSYSRPVTKDRQL
-758 SIQLATSATYTGG
+758 TFQVSPFANFTGG

-777 SKLDG
+777 SRLEG
-782 LDLKSFDYNTFMN
+782 LDLQSFDYNSFME

-806 YSGQSGFAESRTNTF
+806 YSGQSGFAESRTNT
-821 VLGGDFKLKYSI
+821 LIWGGDSKLKYSI
-833 DKLDANLTYGVSN
+833 EKLDANLTYSMSN
-846 RITRYSLDPTANLNN
+846 RVSKYSLDPTANINN
-861 WTHNVSTDILY
+861 WTHDIKTDILY

-886 RFYRGYAN
+886 RFYRGFTN
-894 GFGLPEWRW
+894 GFGQPEWRW
-903 NMSVSKS
+903 NMQVNKS

-918 KMADILNQTRNMR
+918 KVADILNQSRNMR

-940 DVYSNVL
+940 DTYSNIL

-965 KNKNIEGAMW
+965 KNANIEGAMW

>member
-1 MLMMP
+1 M
-6 ASQLKTPNLMK
+6 
-17 RISLLLCTI
+17 CTI
-26 LFVQTL
+26 LLVQTL

-45 ANTDV
+45 ANTNV
-50 KLTLKDSKSSKPISW
+50 KLTLKDSKTSKPVSW

-70 VPAGDT
+70 IPAGDT

-105 IIGYNPHKK
+105 IIGYTPHKK
-114 VYTIKS
+114 TYTIKA
-120 HWDAYDLGVIKMD
+120 HWEAYDLGIIKME
-133 ENAEFLDAASV
+133 ENAEFLEASTI

-178 KMPGMEVGDDG
+178 KMPGMEVADDG

-239 GSAVITKD
+239 GSAVVTKD

-279 KSDSKLI
+279 KNESSLI
-286 DERGLLYNGNAMVTG
+286 DDRGLLYNGNAMVTG
-301 YSEKD
+301 YTEKD

-318 EPGADVAYYS
+318 EPGADVAFYNN
-328 SGSTSGDFSSLG
+328 GNTTSDFNSLG

-363 LSVSYKNNGKVDR
+363 LSVNYKNNGKVDR
-376 KVSSRTAF
+376 KISSRTTF
-384 QPDGPDVLTDGSYDA
+384 QPEGPDVLTDGSYDA
-399 TGKQNQINASM
+399 AGSQNTVSASM
-410 EIKSEENDKYY
+410 EIKSKENDKYY
-421 LYIMPS
+421 LHIMPS
-427 ASYST
+427 VSYSS
-432 ESVNSANVSRS
+432 ESVNSSNISASS
-443 LSDGT
+443 SEGT
-448 EINSSDASVASSGNN
+448 EINSSEASAVSSGKGLN
-463 MYTNGAVYFGLK
+463 TVGSVYFGLK
-475 ELGKKRRTLSM
+475 ELGKKGRSLYT
-486 GAQYSLN
+486 GAQYALN
-493 TTDTNSHE
+493 TSDKNSHE
-501 VSVLNSLGQ
+501 MSVLNSLGQ
-510 SSVKDLFYD
+510 NSVKDLFYN
-519 TDLNNTS
+519 TDMHNTS
-526 AGVSMTYSEPLGKK
+526 AGVSMTYSEPIGKK
-540 WAVEIGAQS
+540 WAAEIGAQS
-549 MYYRNRNFRNATN
+549 RFYRNTNLRNATN

-574 SDNRYLSNRGGMT
+574 SDNRYISNRGALT
-587 FQYGNDT
+587 FQYDNDT
-594 TTVQFGLVVDAVQN
+594 TTVHFGVMVDAVQN
-608 EVRSKSMGIETITGK
+608 EVKAKSMGIETVTGK
-623 GEWLVNPSPF
+623 GEWLVNASPF
-633 VYYNYEKDGVDLGVY
+633 VYYNYEKDGIDLGVY
-648 YTGMENRASAT
+648 YTGMEGRPSAT
-659 SMLPSLNISNPVQI
+659 SMLPSLNISNPIQI

-680 KPQYTHYVQTALN
+680 KPQYTHHFQTILN

-703 SIYLT
+703 STYLV
-708 GQMTTRS
+708 GQMITRS
-715 TVQASWIDASG
+715 TVQASWMDASG

-735 QKPQTTGDAY
+735 QKPQTTGY
-745 LAYSRPVSKDRQL
+745 LYLSYSRPITKDRQL
-758 SIQLATSATYTGG
+758 TFQLGTSANYTGG

-777 SKLDG
+777 KRMDG
-782 LDLKSFDYNTFMN
+782 LDLQTFDYNTFMSE
-795 DFWGDASGDRF
+795 FWGDASGDRF

-821 VLGGDFKLKYSI
+821 IFGGDLKLKYSI
-833 DKLDANLTYGVSN
+833 EKLDANMTYGFSN
-846 RITRYSLDPTANLNN
+846 RISRYSLDPTANLNN
-861 WTHNVSTDILY
+861 WTHNVNADILY

-879 IGTDLSY
+879 ISTDLSY
-886 RFYRGYAN
+886 RFYRGYTN

-903 NMSVSKS
+903 NMSVNKS

-918 KMADILNQTRNMR
+918 KVADILNQTRNMR

-940 DVYSNVL
+940 DTYSNIL
-947 GRFFLFSVSFNF
+947 GRFFIFSVSFNF

-975 NMM
+975 NML

>member
-1 MLMMP
+1 
-6 ASQLKTPNLMK
+6 MK
-17 RISLLLCTI
+17 HISLLMCTI
-26 LFVQTL
+26 LLVQTL

-45 ANTDV
+45 ANTNV
-50 KLTLKDSKSSKPISW
+50 KLTLKDSKTSKPVSW

-70 VPAGDT
+70 IPAGDT

-105 IIGYNPHKK
+105 IIGYTPHKK
-114 VYTIKS
+114 TYTIKA
-120 HWDAYDLGVIKMD
+120 HWEAYDLGIIKME
-133 ENAEFLDAASV
+133 ENAEFLEASTI

-178 KMPGMEVGDDG
+178 KMPGMEVADDG

-239 GSAVITKD
+239 GSAVVTKD

-279 KSDSKLI
+279 KNESSLI
-286 DERGLLYNGNAMVTG
+286 DDRGLLYNGNAMVTG
-301 YSEKD
+301 YTEKD

-318 EPGADVAYYS
+318 EPGADVAFYNN
-328 SGSTSGDFSSLG
+328 GNTTSDFNSLG

-363 LSVSYKNNGKVDR
+363 LSVNYKNNGKVDR
-376 KVSSRTAF
+376 KISSRTTF
-384 QPDGPDVLTDGSYDA
+384 QPEGPDVLTDGSYDA
-399 TGKQNQINASM
+399 AGSQNTVSASM
-410 EIKSEENDKYY
+410 EIKSKENDKYY
-421 LYIMPS
+421 LHIMPS
-427 ASYST
+427 VSYSS
-432 ESVNSANVSRS
+432 ESVNSSNISASS
-443 LSDGT
+443 SEGT
-448 EINSSDASVASSGNN
+448 EMNSSEASAVSSGKGLN
-463 MYTNGAVYFGLK
+463 TVGSVYFGLK
-475 ELGKKRRTLSM
+475 ELGKKGRSLYT
-486 GAQYSLN
+486 GAQYALN
-493 TTDTNSHE
+493 TSDKNSHE
-501 VSVLNSLGQ
+501 MSVLNSLGQ
-510 SSVKDLFYD
+510 NSVKDLFYN
-519 TDLNNTS
+519 TDMHNTS
-526 AGVSMTYSEPLGKK
+526 AGVSMTYSEPIGKK
-540 WAVEIGAQS
+540 WAAEIGAQS
-549 MYYRNRNFRNATN
+549 RFYRNTNLRNATN

-574 SDNRYLSNRGGMT
+574 SDNRYISNRGALT
-587 FQYGNDT
+587 FQYDNDT
-594 TTVQFGLVVDAVQN
+594 TTVHFGVMVDAVQN
-608 EVRSKSMGIETITGK
+608 EVKAKSMGVETVTGK
-623 GEWLVNPSPF
+623 GEWLVNASPF
-633 VYYNYEKDGVDLGVY
+633 VYYNYEKDGIDLGVY
-648 YTGMENRASAT
+648 YTGMEGRPSAT
-659 SMLPSLNISNPVQI
+659 SMLPSLNISNPIQI

-680 KPQYTHYVQTALN
+680 KPQYTHHFQTILN

-703 SIYLT
+703 STYLV
-708 GQMTTRS
+708 GQMITRS
-715 TVQASWIDASG
+715 TVQASWMDASG

-735 QKPQTTGDAY
+735 QKPQTTGY
-745 LAYSRPVSKDRQL
+745 LYLSYSRPITKDRQL
-758 SIQLATSATYTGG
+758 TFQLGTSANYTGG

-777 SKLDG
+777 KRMDG
-782 LDLKSFDYNTFMN
+782 LDLQTFDYNTFMSE
-795 DFWGDASGDRF
+795 FWGDASGDRF

-821 VLGGDFKLKYSI
+821 IFGGDLKLKYSI
-833 DKLDANLTYGVSN
+833 EKLDANMTYGFSN
-846 RITRYSLDPTANLNN
+846 RISRYSLDPTANLNN
-861 WTHNVSTDILY
+861 WTHNVNADILY

-879 IGTDLSY
+879 ISTDLSY
-886 RFYRGYAN
+886 RFYRGYTN

-918 KMADILNQTRNMR
+918 KVADILNQTRNMR

-940 DVYSNVL
+940 DTYSNIL
-947 GRFFLFSVSFNF
+947 GRFFIFSVSFNF

-975 NMM
+975 NML

>member
-1 MLMMP
+1 
-6 ASQLKTPNLMK
+6 MK
-17 RISLLLCTI
+17 HITLLVCTI

-32 SAQVLNYDMIERN
+32 SAQVLNYDMIQRN

-50 KLTLKDSKSSKPISW
+50 KLTLKDSKSSDPIPW

-70 VPAGDT
+70 IPAGDT

-105 IIGYNPHKK
+105 IIGYTPHKK
-114 VYTIKS
+114 VYTIKA
-120 HWDAYDLGVIKMD
+120 HWNAYDLGIIKMD
-133 ENAEFLDAASV
+133 ENAEFLDAASI

-178 KMPGMEVGDDG
+178 KMPGMEVGEDG

-239 GSAVITKD
+239 GSAVVTKD

-273 GSTLTP
+273 GATLTP
-279 KSDSKLI
+279 ESGSRLI
-286 DERGLLYNGNAMVTG
+286 DDRGLLYNGNAMVTG

-318 EPGADVAYYS
+318 EPGAGVAYYS
-328 SGSTSGDFSSLG
+328 SGNSVSDFSSLG

-354 SRIKDMEST
+354 SRIKNMEST
-363 LSVSYKNNGKVDR
+363 LSVNYKNNGKVDR
-376 KVSSRTAF
+376 KLSSRTTF
-384 QPDGPDVLTDGSYDA
+384 QPEGPDVMTDGSYDA
-399 TGKQNQINASM
+399 TGNQNQVSASV
-410 EIKSEENDKYY
+410 EIKSKENDKYY

-427 ASYST
+427 VGYSR
-432 ESVNSANVSRS
+432 ESVNSSNISTS
-443 LSDGT
+443 SSEGT
-448 EINSSDASVASSGNN
+448 EINSSDASSVSSGKGIFTNN
-463 MYTNGAVYFGLK
+463 SIYFGLK
-475 ELGKKRRTLSM
+475 ELGKKRRSLTM

-493 TTDTNSHE
+493 TSDNNSHE
-501 VSVLNSLGQ
+501 VTALNSLGT
-510 SSVKDLFYD
+510 SSVKDLFYNS
-519 TDLNNTS
+519 DLNNVS
-526 AGVSMTYSEPLGKK
+526 GLISMTYSEPIAKK
-540 WAVEIGAQS
+540 WAAEIGAQS
-549 MYYRNRNFRNATN
+549 RYYRNRNFRNATN
-562 PDGTYNDYYSSS
+562 PDGSYNDYYSSM
-574 SDNRYLSNRGGMT
+574 SDNRYLSNRGALT
-587 FQYGNDT
+587 VQYGNDT
-594 TTVQFGLVVDAVQN
+594 TTVQFGVMADVVQN
-608 EVRSKSMGIETITGK
+608 EVKAKSMGVETITGK
-623 GEWLVNPSPF
+623 GEWLVNVSPF
-633 VYYNYEKDGVDLGVY
+633 IYYNYEKEGIDLSVY
-648 YTGMENRASAT
+648 YTGMENRPSAT
-659 SMLPSLNISNPVQI
+659 SMTPSLNISNPVQI

-680 KPQYTHYVQTALN
+680 KPQYTHHSHVSLS

-703 SIYLT
+703 SMYLS

-715 TVQASWIDASG
+715 SVQASWMDASG

-735 QKPQTTGDAY
+735 RKPQSTAY
-745 LAYSRPVSKDRQL
+745 MYISYSRPVTKDRQL
-758 SIQLATSATYTGG
+758 TFQVSPYANYTGG
-771 TSYQAT
+771 TSYQAI
-777 SKLDG
+777 SRLDG
-782 LDLKSFDYNTFMN
+782 LDLQSFDYNTFM
-795 DFWGDASGDRF
+795 DEFWGDASGDRF
-806 YSGQSGFAESRTNTF
+806 YSGQSGFAESSTNTL
-821 VLGGDFKLKYSI
+821 VWGGEFKLKYSI
-833 DKLDANLTYGVSN
+833 EKLDASLSYGMSN
-846 RITRYSLDPTANLNN
+846 RVSKYSLDPTANLNN
-861 WTHNVSTDILY
+861 WTHNISSDVLY

-879 IGTDLSY
+879 ISSELTY
-886 RFYRGYAN
+886 RFYRGFAN

-918 KMADILNQTRNMR
+918 KVADILNQTRNMR

-940 DVYSNVL
+940 DVYNNVL
-947 GRFFLFSVSFNF
+947 GRFFLFNVSFNF

>member
-1 MLMMP
+1 
-6 ASQLKTPNLMK
+6 MK
-17 RISLLLCTI
+17 RIILFICT
-26 LFVQTL
+26 LFFVQTL
-32 SAQVLNYDMIERN
+32 SAQVLNYDMIQRN

-50 KLTLKDSKSSKPISW
+50 KLTLKDSKSSDPIPW

-70 VPAGDT
+70 IPAGDT

-105 IIGYNPHKK
+105 IIGYTPHKK
-114 VYTIKS
+114 VYTIKA
-120 HWDAYDLGVIKMD
+120 HWNAYDLGIIKMD
-133 ENAEFLDAASV
+133 ENAEFLDAASI

-178 KMPGMEVGDDG
+178 KMPGMEVGEDG

-239 GSAVITKD
+239 GSAVVTKD

-273 GSTLTP
+273 GATLTP
-279 KSDSKLI
+279 ESGSRLI
-286 DERGLLYNGNAMVTG
+286 DDRGLLYNGNAMVTG

-318 EPGADVAYYS
+318 EPGAGVAYYS
-328 SGSTSGDFSSLG
+328 SGNSVSDFSSLG

-354 SRIKDMEST
+354 SRIKNMEST
-363 LSVSYKNNGKVDR
+363 LSVNYKNNGKVDR
-376 KVSSRTAF
+376 KLSSRTTF
-384 QPDGPDVLTDGSYDA
+384 QPEGPDVMTDGSYDA
-399 TGKQNQINASM
+399 TGNQNQVSASV
-410 EIKSEENDKYY
+410 EIKSKENDKYY

-427 ASYST
+427 VGYSR
-432 ESVNSANVSRS
+432 ESVNSSNISTS
-443 LSDGT
+443 SSEGT
-448 EINSSDASVASSGNN
+448 EINSSDASSVSSGKGIFTNN
-463 MYTNGAVYFGLK
+463 SIYFGLK
-475 ELGKKRRTLSM
+475 ELGKKRRSLTM

-493 TTDTNSHE
+493 TSDNNSHE
-501 VSVLNSLGQ
+501 VTALNSLWT
-510 SSVKDLFYD
+510 SSVKDLFYNS
-519 TDLNNTS
+519 DLNNVS
-526 AGVSMTYSEPLGKK
+526 GLISMTYSEPIAKK
-540 WAVEIGAQS
+540 WAAEIGAQS
-549 MYYRNRNFRNATN
+549 RYYRNRNFRNATN
-562 PDGTYNDYYSSS
+562 PDGSYNDYYSSM
-574 SDNRYLSNRGGMT
+574 SDNRYLSNRGALT
-587 FQYGNDT
+587 VQYGNDT
-594 TTVQFGLVVDAVQN
+594 TTVQFGVMADVVQN
-608 EVRSKSMGIETITGK
+608 EVKAKSMRVETITGK
-623 GEWLVNPSPF
+623 GEWLVNVSPF
-633 VYYNYEKDGVDLGVY
+633 IYYNYEKEGIDLSVY
-648 YTGMENRASAT
+648 YTGMENRPSAP
-659 SMLPSLNISNPVQI
+659 SMTPSLNISNPVQI

-680 KPQYTHYVQTALN
+680 KPQYTHHSHVSLS

-703 SIYLT
+703 SMYLS

-715 TVQASWIDASG
+715 SVQASWMDASG

-735 QKPQTTGDAY
+735 RKPQSTAY
-745 LAYSRPVSKDRQL
+745 MYISYSRPVTKDRQL
-758 SIQLATSATYTGG
+758 TFQVSPYANYTGG
-771 TSYQAT
+771 TSYQAI
-777 SKLDG
+777 SRLDG
-782 LDLKSFDYNTFMN
+782 LDLQSFDYNTFM
-795 DFWGDASGDRF
+795 DEFWGDASGDRF
-806 YSGQSGFAESRTNTF
+806 YSGQSGFAESSTNTL
-821 VLGGDFKLKYSI
+821 VWGGEFKLKYSI
-833 DKLDANLTYGVSN
+833 EKLDASLSYGMSN
-846 RITRYSLDPTANLNN
+846 RVSKYSLDPTANLNN
-861 WTHNVSTDILY
+861 WTHNISSDVLY

-879 IGTDLSY
+879 ISSELTY
-886 RFYRGYAN
+886 RFYKGFAN

-918 KMADILNQTRNMR
+918 KVADILNQTRNMR

-940 DVYSNVL
+940 DVYNNVL
-947 GRFFLFSVSFNF
+947 GRFFLFNVSFNF

>member
-1 MLMMP
+1 
-6 ASQLKTPNLMK
+6 MK
-17 RISLLLCTI
+17 HISLLMCTI
-26 LFVQTL
+26 LLVQTL

-45 ANTDV
+45 ANTNV
-50 KLTLKDSKSSKPISW
+50 KLTLKDSKTSKPVSW

-70 VPAGDT
+70 IPAGDT

-105 IIGYNPHKK
+105 IIGYTPHKK
-114 VYTIKS
+114 TYTIKA
-120 HWDAYDLGVIKMD
+120 HWEAYDLGIIKMD
-133 ENAEFLDAASV
+133 ENAEFLEASTI

-178 KMPGMEVGDDG
+178 KMPGMEVADDG

-239 GSAVITKD
+239 GSAVVTKD

-279 KSDSKLI
+279 ESDSKLI
-286 DERGLLYNGNAMVTG
+286 DDRGLLYNGNAMVTG
-301 YSEKD
+301 YTEKD

-318 EPGADVAYYS
+318 EPGADVAFYNN
-328 SGSTSGDFSSLG
+328 GNTTSDFNSLG

-363 LSVSYKNNGKVDR
+363 LSVNYKNNGKVDR
-376 KVSSRTAF
+376 KVSSRTTF
-384 QPDGPDVLTDGSYDA
+384 QPEGPDVLTDGSYDA
-399 TGKQNQINASM
+399 AGSQNTVSASM
-410 EIKSEENDKYY
+410 EIKSKENDKYY
-421 LYIMPS
+421 LHIMPS
-427 ASYST
+427 VSYSS
-432 ESVNSANVSRS
+432 ESVNSSNISASS
-443 LSDGT
+443 SEGT
-448 EINSSDASVASSGNN
+448 EINSSEASAVSSGKGLN
-463 MYTNGAVYFGLK
+463 TVGSVYFGLK
-475 ELGKKRRTLSM
+475 ELGKKGRSLYT
-486 GAQYSLN
+486 GAQYALN
-493 TTDTNSHE
+493 TSDKNSHE
-501 VSVLNSLGQ
+501 MSVLNSLGQ
-510 SSVKDLFYD
+510 NSVKDLFYN
-519 TDLNNTS
+519 TDMHNTS
-526 AGVSMTYSEPLGKK
+526 AGVSMTYSEPIGKK
-540 WAVEIGAQS
+540 WAAEIGAQS
-549 MYYRNRNFRNATN
+549 RFYRNTNLRNATN

-574 SDNRYLSNRGGMT
+574 SDNRYISNRGALT

-594 TTVQFGLVVDAVQN
+594 TTVHFGVMVDAVQN
-608 EVRSKSMGIETITGK
+608 EVKAKSMGVETVTGK
-623 GEWLVNPSPF
+623 GEWLVNASPF
-633 VYYNYEKDGVDLGVY
+633 VYYNYEKDGIDLGVY
-648 YTGMENRASAT
+648 YTGMEGRPSAT

-680 KPQYTHYVQTALN
+680 KPQYTHHFQTILN

-703 SIYLT
+703 STYLV
-708 GQMTTRS
+708 GQMITRS
-715 TVQASWIDASG
+715 TVQASWMDASG

-735 QKPQTTGDAY
+735 QKPQTTGY
-745 LAYSRPVSKDRQL
+745 LYLSYSRPITKDRQL
-758 SIQLATSATYTGG
+758 TFQLGTSANYTGG

-777 SKLDG
+777 KRMDG
-782 LDLKSFDYNTFMN
+782 LDLQTFDYNTFMSE
-795 DFWGDASGDRF
+795 FWGDASGDRF
-806 YSGQSGFAESRTNTF
+806 YNGQSGFAESRTNTF
-821 VLGGDFKLKYSI
+821 IFGGDFKLKYSI
-833 DKLDANLTYGVSN
+833 EKLDANISYGFSN
-846 RITRYSLDPTANLNN
+846 RISRYSLDPTANLNN
-861 WTHNVSTDILY
+861 WTHNVNADILY

-879 IGTDLSY
+879 IGTELSY
-886 RFYRGYAN
+886 RFYRGYTN

-910 IKSVTLGL
+910 IKAVTLGL
-918 KMADILNQTRNMR
+918 KVADILNQTRNMR

-940 DVYSNVL
+940 DTYSNIL
-947 GRFFLFSVSFNF
+947 GRFFIFSVSFNF

-975 NMM
+975 NML

>member
-1 MLMMP
+1 
-6 ASQLKTPNLMK
+6 MK
-17 RISLLLCTI
+17 HITLLVCTI

-32 SAQVLNYDMIERN
+32 SAQVLNYDMIQRN

-50 KLTLKDSKSSKPISW
+50 KLTLKDSKSSDPIPW

-70 VPAGDT
+70 IPAGDT

-105 IIGYNPHKK
+105 IIGYTPHKK
-114 VYTIKS
+114 VYTIKA
-120 HWDAYDLGVIKMD
+120 HWNAYDLGIIKMD
-133 ENAEFLDAASV
+133 ENAEFLDAASI

-178 KMPGMEVGDDG
+178 KMPGMEVGEDG

-239 GSAVITKD
+239 GSAVVTKD

-273 GSTLTP
+273 GATLTP
-279 KSDSKLI
+279 ESGSKLI
-286 DERGLLYNGNAMVTG
+286 DDRGLLYNGNAMVTG

-318 EPGADVAYYS
+318 EPGAGVAYYS
-328 SGSTSGDFSSLG
+328 SGNSVSDFSSLG

-354 SRIKDMEST
+354 SRIKNMEST
-363 LSVSYKNNGKVDR
+363 LSVNYKNNGKVDR
-376 KVSSRTAF
+376 KLSSRTTF
-384 QPDGPDVLTDGSYDA
+384 QPEGPDVMTDGSYDA
-399 TGKQNQINASM
+399 TGNQNQVSASV
-410 EIKSEENDKYY
+410 EIKSKENDKYY

-427 ASYST
+427 VGYSR
-432 ESVNSANVSRS
+432 ESVNSSNISTS
-443 LSDGT
+443 SSEGT
-448 EINSSDASVASSGNN
+448 EINSSDASSVSSGKGIFTNN
-463 MYTNGAVYFGLK
+463 SIYFGLK
-475 ELGKKRRTLSM
+475 ELGKKRRSLTM

-493 TTDTNSHE
+493 TSDNNSHE
-501 VSVLNSLGQ
+501 VTALNSLGT
-510 SSVKDLFYD
+510 SSVKDLFYNS
-519 TDLNNTS
+519 DLNNVS
-526 AGVSMTYSEPLGKK
+526 GLISMTYSEPIAKK
-540 WAVEIGAQS
+540 WAAEIGAQS
-549 MYYRNRNFRNATN
+549 RYYRNRNFRNATN
-562 PDGTYNDYYSSS
+562 PDGSYNDYYSSM
-574 SDNRYLSNRGGMT
+574 SDNRYLSNRGALT
-587 FQYGNDT
+587 VQYGNDT
-594 TTVQFGLVVDAVQN
+594 TTVQFGVMADVVQN
-608 EVRSKSMGIETITGK
+608 EVKAKSMGVETITGK
-623 GEWLVNPSPF
+623 GEWLVNVSPF
-633 VYYNYEKDGVDLGVY
+633 IYYNYEKEGIDLSVY
-648 YTGMENRASAT
+648 YTGMENRPSAT
-659 SMLPSLNISNPVQI
+659 SMTPSLNISNPVQI

-680 KPQYTHYVQTALN
+680 KPQYTHHSHVSLS

-698 TFAFF
+698 TFA
-703 SIYLT
+703 IYSMYLS

-715 TVQASWIDASG
+715 SVQASWMDASG

-735 QKPQTTGDAY
+735 RKPQSTAY
-745 LAYSRPVSKDRQL
+745 MYISYSRPVTKDRQL
-758 SIQLATSATYTGG
+758 TFQVSPYANYTGG
-771 TSYQAT
+771 TSYQAI
-777 SKLDG
+777 SRLDG
-782 LDLKSFDYNTFMN
+782 LDLQSFDYNTFM
-795 DFWGDASGDRF
+795 DEFWGDASGDRF
-806 YSGQSGFAESRTNTF
+806 YSGQSGFAESSTNTL
-821 VLGGDFKLKYSI
+821 VWGGEFKLKYSI
-833 DKLDANLTYGVSN
+833 EKLDASLSYGMSN
-846 RITRYSLDPTANLNN
+846 RVSKYSLDPTANLNN
-861 WTHNVSTDILY
+861 WTHNISSDVLY

-879 IGTDLSY
+879 ISSELTY
-886 RFYRGYAN
+886 RFYKGFAN

-918 KMADILNQTRNMR
+918 KVADILNQTRNMR

-940 DVYSNVL
+940 DVYNNVL
-947 GRFFLFSVSFNF
+947 GRFFLFNVSFNF

>member
-1 MLMMP
+1 M
-6 ASQLKTPNLMK
+6 
-17 RISLLLCTI
+17 CTI
-26 LFVQTL
+26 LLVQTL

-45 ANTDV
+45 ANTNV
-50 KLTLKDSKSSKPISW
+50 KLTLKDSKTSKPVSW

-70 VPAGDT
+70 IPAGDT

-105 IIGYNPHKK
+105 IIGYTPHKK
-114 VYTIKS
+114 TYTIKA
-120 HWDAYDLGVIKMD
+120 HWEAYDLGIIKME
-133 ENAEFLDAASV
+133 ENAEFLEASTI

-178 KMPGMEVGDDG
+178 KMPGMEVADDG

-239 GSAVITKD
+239 GSAVVTKD

-279 KSDSKLI
+279 KNESSLI
-286 DERGLLYNGNAMVTG
+286 DDRGLLYNGNAMVTG
-301 YSEKD
+301 YTEKD

-318 EPGADVAYYS
+318 EPGADVAFYNN
-328 SGSTSGDFSSLG
+328 GNTTSDFNSLG

-363 LSVSYKNNGKVDR
+363 LSVNYKNNGKVDR
-376 KVSSRTAF
+376 KISSRTTF
-384 QPDGPDVLTDGSYDA
+384 QPEGPDVLTDGSYDA
-399 TGKQNQINASM
+399 AGSQNTVSASM
-410 EIKSEENDKYY
+410 EIKSKENDKYY
-421 LYIMPS
+421 LHIMPS
-427 ASYST
+427 VSYSS
-432 ESVNSANVSRS
+432 ESVNSSNISASS
-443 LSDGT
+443 SEGT
-448 EINSSDASVASSGNN
+448 EINSSEASAVSSGKGLN
-463 MYTNGAVYFGLK
+463 TVGSVYFGLK
-475 ELGKKRRTLSM
+475 ELGKKGRSLYT
-486 GAQYSLN
+486 GAQYALN
-493 TTDTNSHE
+493 TSDKNSHE
-501 VSVLNSLGQ
+501 MSVLNSLGQ
-510 SSVKDLFYD
+510 NSVKDLFYN
-519 TDLNNTS
+519 TDMHNTS
-526 AGVSMTYSEPLGKK
+526 AGVSMTYSEPIGKK
-540 WAVEIGAQS
+540 WAAEIGAQS
-549 MYYRNRNFRNATN
+549 RFYRNTNLRNATN

-574 SDNRYLSNRGGMT
+574 SDNRYISNRGALT
-587 FQYGNDT
+587 FQYDNDT
-594 TTVQFGLVVDAVQN
+594 TTVHFGVMVDAVQN
-608 EVRSKSMGIETITGK
+608 EVKAKSMGIETVTGK
-623 GEWLVNPSPF
+623 GEWLVNASPF
-633 VYYNYEKDGVDLGVY
+633 VYYNYEKDGIDLGVY
-648 YTGMENRASAT
+648 YTGMEGRPSAT
-659 SMLPSLNISNPVQI
+659 SMLPSLNISNPIQI

-680 KPQYTHYVQTALN
+680 KPQYTHHFQTILN

-703 SIYLT
+703 STYLV
-708 GQMTTRS
+708 GQMITRS
-715 TVQASWIDASG
+715 TVQASWMDASG

-735 QKPQTTGDAY
+735 QKPQTTGY
-745 LAYSRPVSKDRQL
+745 LYLSYSRPITKDRQL
-758 SIQLATSATYTGG
+758 TFQLGTSANYTGG

-777 SKLDG
+777 KRMDG
-782 LDLKSFDYNTFMN
+782 LDLQTFDYNTFMSE
-795 DFWGDASGDRF
+795 FWGDASGDRF

-821 VLGGDFKLKYSI
+821 IFGGDLKLKYSI
-833 DKLDANLTYGVSN
+833 EKLDANMTYGFSN
-846 RITRYSLDPTANLNN
+846 RISRYSLDPTANLNN
-861 WTHNVSTDILY
+861 WTHNVNADILY

-879 IGTDLSY
+879 ISTDLSY
-886 RFYRGYAN
+886 RFYRGYTN

-918 KMADILNQTRNMR
+918 KVADILNQTRNMR

-940 DVYSNVL
+940 DTYSNIL
-947 GRFFLFSVSFNF
+947 GRFFIFSVSFNF

-975 NMM
+975 NML